1 MDLKDTH
8 VCTGSGRRKRLGAV
22 LMGGGGGRMGEAGLL
37 PFFFSPLGCFK
48 MLQKNQTEL
57 F

>member
-1 MDLKDTH
+1 MYLKDMH
-8 VCTGSGRRKRLGAV
+8 VYTGSGRRERLGAV
-22 LMGGGGGRMGEAGLL
+22 LMGGGGGGMGEAGLL
-37 PFFFSPLGCFK
+37 PFFPPLGCFK